1 MAEKRVIE
9 LEVKTTGAEN
19 SEKSVKSLKAQ
30 LRELKNELAG
40 LDEGSERFKEVAKQA
55 GALQDKIGDA
65 NQQVKNF
72 ASDTRKLDGAIGGI
86 QAVAGGFGAVTSS
99 MALVGVESE
108 ELEKTMMKLQGAM
121 TLVTSIQAVA
131 NALNKDSAF
140 MSLVQTTRTNLLTK
154 ATVQQA
160 VATGTATTAQ
170 KIMNAVM
177 KANPIGLVITALAG
191 LVAGYYAYTKAVGDT
206 IDKLEILRK
215 KEKEIREANA
225 RDLKD
230 KNDQIKLSKE
240 YSQSNINNLENELT
254 IMRSKGATEQQLFD
268 QEKKILNERLRI
280 SEFAKDIRGKYTF
293 EEFQERKKLLA
304 ELEALQN
311 SYDKNRLD
319 KQKENNKKLT
329 EDQRNKY
336 KRDLADLDEFNREVA
351 DREKSEQE
359 RKEARQ
365 FELAEQIAE
374 AERLTRDSA
383 LSEEE
388 REILAIQEKYAKLS
402 DLTEEFGYGQ
412 NELLEAQKNE
422 ENAIRTKFAHAEKL
436 AKEQEDAEKI
446 AQEQALRD
454 AKIMI
459 AQDTLN
465 GLNAIGNAFIKDQKK
480 LEKFNKATAL
490 VQIGIDTAKAISSL
504 VAASNANPLNA
515 PTAGGAGI
523 AQLVSG
529 LASILTNIA
538 KAKQILSSSGSS
550 APSGG
555 SGGGSTASPQQQVT
569 PPSFNIVGQSGV
581 NTLGQQTQPLQA
593 YVVSGEMT
601 SQQALDRN
609 RLKNA
614 TFG

>member
-30 LRELKNELAG
+30 LRDLKNELAG

-65 NQQVKNF
+65 NQQVKLF

-121 TLVTSIQAVA
+121 TLVTSIQSVA

-177 KANPIGLVITALAG
+177 KANPIFLVIGGIAALVGAYVALTSSTEKQYEVEKKLSELRRKERERTNKDISVQQQKERMQKGGLYDLQNELKLLESKNASEKDIFEKKKQIIQEEINLVNTAARLR
-191 LVAGYYAYTKAVGDT
+191 TKLNEKG
-206 IDKLEILRK
+206 ILELGKLSREEFLIRKNLEVELEVLENEFRNRK
-215 KEKEIREANA
+215 KEKTKKEKKELKQIEEDFYKGLIDTVKLNEEAYAEAVAEA
-225 RDLKD
+225 R
-230 KNDQIKLSKE
+230 
-240 YSQSNINNLENELT
+240 NINIE
-254 IMRSKGATEQQLFD
+254 
-268 QEKKILNERLRI
+268 
-280 SEFAKDIRGKYTF
+280 
-293 EEFQERKKLLA
+293 
-304 ELEALQN
+304 
-311 SYDKNRLD
+311 SY
-319 KQKENNKKLT
+319 
-329 EDQRNKY
+329 
-336 KRDLADLDEFNREVA
+336 
-351 DREKSEQE
+351 
-359 RKEARQ
+359 
-365 FELAEQIAE
+365 
-374 AERLTRDSA
+374 

-388 REILAIQEKYAKLS
+388 KEIRAIELKYAKIQELG
-402 DLTEEFGYGQ
+402 DLNKDLEEARL
-412 NELLEAQKNE
+412 NELNE
-422 ENAIRTKFAHAEKL
+422 IRTKFAKQEIAE
-436 AKEQEDAEKI
+436 KEQEDAKKI

-454 AKIMI
+454 ARFMI